1 MMAHQH
7 DRNRNKAL
15 KQTYKLAF
23 PTMGV
28 FAIRNQFSGRCYVD
42 QSSNLTGVLNRHRLE
57 LKWGVHRNRALQ
69 EDWRTHGEEQ
79 FRFEILEQ
87 VAERKEVGFDYA
99 AERARLLLLWR
110 QRLLDGGAQT
120 YN

>member
-1 MMAHQH
+1 MAAQH
-7 DRNRNKAL
+7 DRKRNKEL
-15 KQTYKLAF
+15 KLAYKMAF
-23 PTMGV
+23 PVTGV
-28 FAIRNQFSGRCYVD
+28 FAIRNLLNGRCYVD
-42 QSSNLTGVLNRHRLE
+42 QSSNLTGALNRHRLE

-87 VAERKEVGFDYA
+87 VAERKEADFDYA
-99 AERARLLLLWR
+99 AERARLLMVWR
-110 QRLLDGGAQT
+110 QRLRDGNAQI